1 MTKEY
6 EMLGFGFMP
15 KDNEHHFHVIIDAAP
30 KGNVLITEQ
39 FNYTENDDKRKIDLK
54 LGRFDSHLK
63 CVMPKVRWNLFAEAL
78 QNELNR
84 RLKQHG
90 FRSAK
95 WKNGDNYVSRLLGK
109 EMMVLVWAMEEADPG
124 LAEAAVKNWLGL
136 RPEERWWLFTMTNAA
151 TGHATN
157 DRNKGWRKALR
168 FALTEN
174 PVDVRKIPKDISP
187 LFGEEI

>member
-15 KDNEHHFHVIIDAAP
+15 KDNEHHFLVIIDSAP
-30 KGNVLITEQ
+30 KGNVLFAEQ
-39 FNYTENDDKRKIDLK
+39 YNYTENNDKRNIDFK
-54 LGRFDSHLK
+54 LGRLDSNLK
-63 CVMPKVRWNLFAEAL
+63 CVMTKFRWNLFAEAL

-84 RLKQHG
+84 RLRQHG

-109 EMMVLVWAMEEADPG
+109 EMMVLIWAMEDADPG
-124 LAEAAVKNWLGL
+124 LSEAAVKNWLGL

-157 DRNKGWRKALR
+157 DRGKGWRKALR

-174 PVDVRKIPKDISP
+174 PVDTRKIPKDISP

>member
-15 KDNEHHFHVIIDAAP
+15 KDNEHHFHVIIESAP
-30 KGNVLITEQ
+30 KGNVLFVEQ
-39 FNYTENDDKRKIDLK
+39 YNYTENNDKRIIDFK
-54 LGRFDSHLK
+54 LGRLDSNLK
-63 CVMPKVRWNLFAEAL
+63 CVMTKARWHLFAELL

-84 RLKQHG
+84 RLRQHG
-90 FRSAK
+90 YRSAK

-157 DRNKGWRKALR
+157 DRGKGWRKALR

-174 PVDVRKIPKDISP
+174 PVDTRKIPKDISP

>member
-157 DRNKGWRKALR
+157 DRSKGWRKALR